1 MRFHIMSC
9 LVGFYLT
16 FMPVVFNTADASQNV
31 TKKVEAVIQSYHQYG
46 VFNGSVLI
54 AKDNQVIYEHGVG
67 FADINKNL
75 PNTPNTPFRIGS
87 LSKTFTALLIMQ
99 LMEQKKL
106 KLSDFVHKILPEY
119 TSAEGQK
126 ITIRHLLAHTSGLP
140 GHFQL
145 PGWKEGKY
153 QNNFSRSEWLQ
164 TISQLTLL
172 SEPGEQYHYGNLNY
186 FLLGCIIEK
195 LSGMSYQTNLH
206 KRIFQPS
213 NMHSSG
219 VEDAAMDPTIPTVG
233 YRIGAS
239 VGFEVQSTLNMQVFF
254 AGANIYST
262 VVDLFNFEQALFSGK
277 LLKQHTLD
285 FWLNTKQSFAW
296 QKGQL
301 DLSDNK
307 SLDWLSYNGQLQG
320 FSSMLSVLGDARNEA
335 QHPTTRFTVIIL
347 SNNGI
352 NYWHKQQLVSDLY
365 AVLAGQHKNMNVVES
380 PLPITFMLTK
390 AALDGTLE
398 QQVNY
403 LITHADEFVVKEH
416 EIDSLAQQLFW
427 ASANHKAAAVWQLNS
442 QLFPDSDNARNMLK
456 ALCENQTS
464 LDGSV
469 EFCRKHRETSSSIE
483 TRKGTLI
490 RNISIVS
497 PELSEPLDN
506 HDVYIVDDKIV
517 SIGKDLQVKAN
528 QVINGTDQFLTPGL
542 IDAHTHLSGVPGMS
556 YEHSQ
561 AYPKIVKEA
570 TEQIPRSYLYHGFTT
585 VIDLH
590 SDPRNIANWNQRE
603 IRPQAYFCGAAPV
616 VDGYPMSFVPKPF
629 RYQLTPYFLLDG
641 EYVPPGVDP
650 LQHTPEAVVEKMR
663 AAGASCVKTHY
674 ESGFGGKGNLP
685 TPSLKLIRDLKTAAN
700 AAQLP
705 LLLHANSQEAQRFG
719 INAGVDV
726 FAHSMWTWNDPTESA
741 IHGDIRNILDSA
753 IAKNIVLQPTI
764 QVLYGERDLF
774 DPTYLETTDLA
785 KVLPRSL
792 INWYKTPEGQSFRH
806 RLAKVDYVKHILRS
820 DTWDNIGKIPIQRAM
835 SILIY
840 MMKNGG
846 TLSFGSDTPSD
857 LTFANPPG
865 LNGRYEM
872 KRWQQA
878 GVTGKQFLEAA
889 TTTNAK
895 LFNLDNLIGSVQVT
909 KRADLL
915 ILGKNPLIDID
926 AFDSIVTVIS
936 AGKVLPRESLAAN
949 R

>member
-1 MRFHIMSC
+1 MGFHTVFC
-9 LVGFYLT
+9 LAGFYLA
-16 FMPVVFNTADASQNV
+16 FLSVGANMAEASQNV
-31 TKKVEAVIQSYHQYG
+31 TKNVEAVLQSYHQYG

-54 AKDNQVIYEHGVG
+54 AKDNQVLYQNGVG

-75 PNTPNTPFRIGS
+75 ANTPNTPFRIGS

-106 KLSDFVHKILPEY
+106 KLSDFVHEFLPEY
-119 TSAEGQK
+119 TSTEGQK
-126 ITIRHLLAHTSGLP
+126 ITIHHLLAHTSGLP
-140 GHFQL
+140 GHFRL
-145 PGWKEGKY
+145 PGWNEGKY
-153 QNNFSRSEWLQ
+153 QNNFSRAEWLQ
-164 TISQLTLL
+164 TISKLALL
-172 SEPGEQYHYGNLNY
+172 SEPGEQYQYGNLNY

-195 LSGMSYQTNLH
+195 LTGMSYQTNLQKH
-206 KRIFQPS
+206 IFQPS

-219 VEDAAMDPTIPTVG
+219 VEDAAMESKIPTVG
-233 YRIGAS
+233 YRIGES
-239 VGFEVQSTLNMQVFF
+239 VGFEVQSALNMQVFF

-262 VVDLFNFEQALFSGK
+262 AVDLFNFEQALFSGK
-277 LLKQHTLD
+277 LLKQSTLD

-296 QKGQL
+296 QKDQL

-307 SLDWLSYNGQLQG
+307 PLDWLSYNGQLQG
-320 FSSMLSVLGDARNEA
+320 FSSMLSVLGEA
-335 QHPTTRFTVIIL
+335 LIDTSNPTKRFTIIIL

-352 NYWHKQQLVSDLY
+352 NYWLKQQLTLDLY
-365 AVLAGQHKNMNVVES
+365 AVLAGQHKNANTGQS
-380 PLPITFMLTK
+380 PIPITFMLTK

-398 QQVNY
+398 QQVNH
-403 LITHADEFVVKEH
+403 LLTHAEEFVVKEH

-427 ASANHKAAAVWQLNS
+427 SSASHKAAIVWLLNS
-442 QLFPDSDNARNMLK
+442 QLFPNSDSARNKLK
-456 ALCENQTS
+456 ALCENQT
-464 LDGSV
+464 LLNESV
-469 EFCRKHRETSSSIE
+469 EVCRKYQETSSSIE

-506 HDVYIVDDKIV
+506 HDVYVVDDIIV

-561 AYPKIVKEA
+561 AYPNIVEQA

-590 SDPRNIANWNQRE
+590 SDSRNIANWNQRE

-616 VDGYPMSFVPKPF
+616 VDGYPMSFIPKPF

-641 EYVPPGVDP
+641 QYVPPGFDP
-650 LQHTPEAVVEKMR
+650 LQHTPKAVVEKMR

-726 FAHSMWTWNDPTESA
+726 FAHSMWTWNDPTKSA

-753 IAKNIVLQPTI
+753 IAKNIALQPTI

-774 DPTYLETTDLA
+774 DPTYLDTADLA

-792 INWYKTPEGQSFRH
+792 INWYKTPEGQSFRN

-820 DTWDNIGKIPIQRAM
+820 DTWDNIGKAPIQRAM
-835 SILIY
+835 SILTY
-840 MMKNGG
+840 MTKNGG

-865 LNGRYEM
+865 LNGRFEM

-889 TTTNAK
+889 TITNAK
-895 LFNLDNLIGSVQVT
+895 LFNLDNSIGSVQVS

-915 ILGKNPLIDID
+915 ILGKNPLINID
-926 AFDSIVTVIS
+926 AFDSIKTVIS